1 MAVDAFRLA
10 REIAEGD
17 NEVSPD
23 AVRWLREG
31 IRRFLAGDDLADALR
46 LTNAHRVKAR
56 NEALLRAAAILD
68 DGRGLAPWEL
78 ARLLESAL
86 ARFETAFQPRCK
98 QIKSAG
104 MSPLNAALRD
114 AFTGA
119 RPLRGQRRLYDL
131 LLAADNF
138 PRNCQRH
145 VGMMGASSTTTTEE

>member
-10 REIAEGD
+10 REIAEGEGD
-17 NEVSPD
+17 LAPE

-31 IRRFLAGDDLADALR
+31 VRRFLAGDDLADALR

-56 NEALLRAAAILD
+56 NEALLRTAAILD
-68 DGRGLAPWEL
+68 DGRGLSPWEL
-78 ARLLESAL
+78 ARLLEAAL
-86 ARFETAFQPRCK
+86 ARFETAFQPRRK

-104 MSPLNAALRD
+104 LSPLNAALRD

-138 PRNCQRH
+138 PRNCQRLD
-145 VGMMGASSTTTTEE
+145 GMMRMPSTTTEE